1 MYGDHFSWMGIGMWF
16 FWIVLLVIIV
26 VIVKAVTAN
35 TTVPPSTESPMEI
48 LKSRYARGDIDDEEF
63 QYRKSELE
71 NKHGKK

>member
-1 MYGDHFSWMGIGMWF
+1 MYGDHFSSMGMGMWF

-35 TTVPPSTESPMEI
+35 ANVPPPKEEPMEI

-63 QYRKSELE
+63 QHRKSELE
-71 NKHGKK
+71 NKHGEK